1 MFLFYSDNV
10 DGQTISIAGDEHQHC
25 AKVLRKK
32 IGDQIKITDGQGQI
46 FTAEITA
53 IQKLT
58 TICHIVDKI
67 SSKPIVPKLSIA
79 ISPTKNLSRIEWFV
93 EKAVEIGIS
102 AIYFVHTQRTEKKSV
117 NLERIHKICISA
129 MKQSL
134 QVHLPK
140 IQNYKSVN
148 ELIEN
153 VGSDYEQKFIAYCDG
168 PTDLL
173 KDILK
178 SKINT
183 ILLIGPEGD
192 FTENEIKEAT
202 ASSFIPVSLGD
213 SRLRTE
219 TAGLVGLMMMKYS

>member
-10 DGQTISIAGDEHQHC
+10 DGQTISLAGDEHQHC

-32 IGDQIKITDGQGQI
+32 IGDQIKITDGQGHI
-46 FTAEITA
+46 FTAEISA
-53 IQKLT
+53 IQKQAT
-58 TICHIVDKI
+58 TCHIVDKI
-67 SSKPIVPKLSIA
+67 TTNPIVPKLSIA

-102 AIYFVHTQRTEKKSV
+102 AIYFIQTQRTEKKSV

-134 QVHLPK
+134 QVHLPQ
-140 IQNYKSVN
+140 IQSYKSVN

-153 VGSDYEQKFIAYCDG
+153 VRSDYDQKFIAYCDG
-168 PTDLL
+168 PTDIL
-173 KDILK
+173 KDMFTKNK
-178 SKINT
+178 SA
-183 ILLIGPEGD
+183 LLIIGPEGD
-192 FTENEIKEAT
+192 FTDSEIKEAIS
-202 ASSFIPVSLGD
+202 AAFIPVSLGD

-219 TAGLVGLMMMKYS
+219 TAGLVGLMMMKY

>member
-67 SSKPIVPKLSIA
+67 SSKSIVPKLSIA

-134 QVHLPK
+134 PVHLPK
-140 IQNYKSVN
+140 IQSYQSVN
-148 ELIEN
+148 ESIEN
-153 VGSDYEQKFIAYCDG
+153 VGSDYEQKFIAYCD
-168 PTDLL
+168 
-173 KDILK
+173 
-178 SKINT
+178 
-183 ILLIGPEGD
+183 
-192 FTENEIKEAT
+192 
-202 ASSFIPVSLGD
+202 
-213 SRLRTE
+213 
-219 TAGLVGLMMMKYS
+219 